1 MAPHYP
7 ASFIVCGMFSFEFFP
22 RIRVG
27 NFIWNCI
34 KKCERS
40 HYQWLYSSK
49 LLPSGSYPPSVMPLT
64 SALASNLR
72 SGSCDGLADSQGR
85 GRMCWKRVEGFWR
98 ALGKGSA
105 PGAED
110 CLSPETLR
118 SHL

>member
-7 ASFIVCGMFSFEFFP
+7 PDFIVCGMFSFEFFP

-27 NFIWNCI
+27 NFIWKCI

-49 LLPSGSYPPSVMPLT
+49 LLLSESYPPSVMPLRT

-72 SGSCDGLADSQGR
+72 SGSCDGLGR
-85 GRMCWKRVEGFWR
+85 WPREEQNVLEGGRRLLEGP
-98 ALGKGSA
+98 GKGF
-105 PGAED
+105 
-110 CLSPETLR
+110 R
-118 SHL
+118 SRS